1 MFKIINKNRILLLWE
16 KEQLRVRDALISTK
30 RKVNNNFDLY
40 YIE

>member
-1 MFKIINKNRILLLWE
+1 MKKLISILTQYKNKNLII
-16 KEQLRVRDALISTK
+16 KVALISTK